1 MRLLRCCEG
10 SEALFGALLLRRA
23 RCEGSEVLFGALL
36 RCCQCLEV
44 LFSVCPQLGYLLWEG
59 QQVIGKNQATEF
71 APPLGSLLEY
81 ADQIMEFFDG
91 KRHMFF
97 SRRSRT
103 CPASVGPNRIS
114 SDVPTLR
121 RVHTAQC
128 MDIVT
133 GSECVFQCS

>member
-1 MRLLRCCEG
+1 M
-10 SEALFGALLLRRA
+10 
-23 RCEGSEVLFGALL
+23 LFGALL

-81 ADQIMEFFDG
+81 ADEIVEFFDG
-91 KRHMFF
+91 KRHKFF
-97 SRRSRT
+97 SRKGGIKGAAHALMCGAQSYL
-103 CPASVGPNRIS
+103 VMWL
-114 SDVPTLR
+114 TLR

-133 GSECVFQCS
+133 GPECVFQCS